1 MNSRERSSA
10 DIMVVDDN
18 PANLRLLSD
27 LLSSEGYNVRA
38 SLSGEMALKSIS
50 DTPPDLVLLDVKM
63 PVIDGIEVCRR
74 LKADEHTRAIPVIFI
89 SALGDT
95 EKKMRGFEAG
105 GVDYVTKPFASEE
118 VLARV
123 RTHLVLHDL
132 QLQLEQRVAERT
144 AELQEEV
151 AERHMAEERLAEAQ
165 RLAQI
170 GSWELDLGSG
180 RLNWSDEMF
189 NIFEIDNEQVEPTYE
204 MFLEAIHPEDR
215 ELMEQTY
222 RESLEKRQPYDIVH
236 RLLMNDGRVKYVN
249 ECGWSQFEDDKPLRS
264 LGTVQDVTQHQ
275 QLEETLRQAEK
286 MSSIF
291 SLATGMAHELNNP
304 IAAIVMSI
312 QNAARRLSS
321 RLEKNIVVARKHG
334 VDLERVS
341 DYMKER
347 EIPLLIESIF
357 RSAERAS
364 EIINRLVKLTHRA
377 EGDKAPADMVELME
391 EVIAQASADCDL
403 EQNCHFEDIEILHDY
418 DTALPAVLCHKDD
431 IRRAL
436 LAVVTN
442 AAQAMIDQERP
453 PRITLHAKRRGSW
466 ARIEIEDNGPGIE
479 AKVLKRIFEPFF
491 TTSSPQRMGLGLAT
505 AYSIICDFHGGRMNA
520 VSEPGM
526 GTIITIELPLN
537 SDQ

>member
-1 MNSRERSSA
+1 
-10 DIMVVDDN
+10 
-18 PANLRLLSD
+18 
-27 LLSSEGYNVRA
+27 
-38 SLSGEMALKSIS
+38 
-50 DTPPDLVLLDVKM
+50 PPDLVLLDVKM

-89 SALGDT
+89 SALGET

-105 GVDYVTKPFASEE
+105 GVDYVTKPFATEE

-123 RTHLVLHDL
+123 RTHLALHDL
-132 QLQLEQRVAERT
+132 QLQLELRVAERT

-151 AERHMAEERLAEAQ
+151 AERHKAEERLAEAQ

-249 ECGWSQFEDDKPLRS
+249 ECGWSQFEDNKPLRS

-453 PRITLHAKRRGSW
+453 PRITLHAKRWGSW
-466 ARIEIEDNGPGIE
+466 AWVEIEDNGPGMD
-479 AKVLKRIFEPFF
+479 AKVLQRIFEPFF

-526 GTIITIELPLN
+526 GTIVTIELPLN

>member
-89 SALGDT
+89 SALGET

-105 GVDYVTKPFASEE
+105 GVDYVTKPFATEE

-123 RTHLVLHDL
+123 RTHLALHDL
-132 QLQLEQRVAERT
+132 QLQLELRVAERT

-377 EGDKAPADMVELME
+377 EGDKAPVDMVELME
-391 EVIAQASADCDL
+391 EVIAQASADCEL

-418 DTALPAVLCHKDD
+418 DTVLPAVLCHKDD

-453 PRITLHAKRRGSW
+453 PRITLRVKRRGSW
-466 ARIEIEDNGPGIE
+466 ARVEIEDNGPGMD
-479 AKVLKRIFEPFF
+479 AKVLQRIFEPFF

>member
-1 MNSRERSSA
+1 MSSRERSSA
-10 DIMVVDDN
+10 NIMVVDDN

-74 LKADEHTRAIPVIFI
+74 LKADEHSRAIPVIFI

-123 RTHLVLHDL
+123 RTHLALHDL

-151 AERHMAEERLAEAQ
+151 AERHQAEARLAEAQ
-165 RLAQI
+165 RLAHI

-180 RLNWSDEMF
+180 RLHWSDEMF
-189 NIFEIDNEQVEPTYE
+189 SIFEIPKEQFEPTYE
-204 MFLEAIHPEDR
+204 AFLEAIHPEDR
-215 ELMEQTY
+215 ELMDRAYQ
-222 RESLEKRQPYDIVH
+222 ESMEKRQPYDVVH
-236 RLLMNDGRVKYVN
+236 RLLMSDGRIKYVN
-249 ECGWSQFEDDKPLRS
+249 ECGWTQFDDDGEPQRS
-264 LGTVQDVTQHQ
+264 LGTVQDVTEHQ
-275 QLEETLRQAEK
+275 LMEETLRQAEK

-304 IAAIVMSI
+304 IGAIVMSI
-312 QNAARRLSS
+312 QNAARRLSPH
-321 RLEKNIVVARKHG
+321 LEKNISVARKHN

-347 EIPLLIESIF
+347 KIPLLIDSIF
-357 RSAERAS
+357 QAAERAS
-364 EIINRLVKLTHRA
+364 EIINSLVRLTRRE
-377 EGDKAPADMVELME
+377 EGDKAP
-391 EVIAQASADCDL
+391 
-403 EQNCHFEDIEILHDY
+403 
-418 DTALPAVLCHKDD
+418 
-431 IRRAL
+431 
-436 LAVVTN
+436 
-442 AAQAMIDQERP
+442 
-453 PRITLHAKRRGSW
+453 
-466 ARIEIEDNGPGIE
+466 
-479 AKVLKRIFEPFF
+479 
-491 TTSSPQRMGLGLAT
+491 
-505 AYSIICDFHGGRMNA
+505 
-520 VSEPGM
+520 
-526 GTIITIELPLN
+526 
-537 SDQ
+537 

>member
-10 DIMVVDDN
+10 NIMVVDDN

-74 LKADEHTRAIPVIFI
+74 LKADEHSRAIPVIFI

-123 RTHLVLHDL
+123 RTHLALHDL

-151 AERHMAEERLAEAQ
+151 AERHQAEERLAEAQ

-215 ELMEQTY
+215 QLMEQTY

-391 EVIAQASADCDL
+391 EVIAQASADCEL
-403 EQNCHFEDIEILHDY
+403 EQNCHFEDFEILHDY
-418 DTALPAVLCHKDD
+418 DPALPAVLCHKDD

-453 PRITLHAKRRGSW
+453 PRITLRVKRRGSW
-466 ARIEIEDNGPGIE
+466 ARVEIEDNGPGMD
-479 AKVLKRIFEPFF
+479 AKVLQRIFEPFF

-526 GTIITIELPLN
+526 GTIVTIELPLN